1 MARFPFFSFIQ
12 GLNTGVSPFLQPQS
26 SLTVANGVNTS
37 YKLGSILKD
46 TGYSRVSTQI
56 ENNKSI
62 TGLFDFQ
69 QTGAIQRTFATV
81 NDSTDDDTQLFAKEP
96 AGAWSEIAAAETAWA
111 NKANINVE
119 MEEFINYLFIVGH
132 GATDGFIT
140 PSSVTGTTFS
150 TSTNVTSMPNA
161 KYIKKFRDRL
171 YIANCDIAGTPYPY
185 RVYFS
190 SVPSAGAITWTV
202 ATDFFDVGY
211 NLDVTGMTATS
222 DLLYIFTRDQAF
234 FYDQSQLRQIWH
246 YGCSNHR
253 TIQAFGP
260 YAIWCTGDNI
270 AITTGGQ
277 PQLIG
282 GSVIDFIRGGTAQS
296 FFSAQIDD
304 EYYLYVGTVTVN
316 GLTYT
321 NCLLTYNF
329 ATDSWRSREL
339 ADDVTIM
346 ARYFDNTNWENRLYM
361 GDADGNVWDKSK
373 YTDTTIAQSDSETT
387 LGTPVTP
394 ISSSFELTLPF
405 GSMNS
410 VNEVDNFVAY
420 ADRAL
425 GLKLKIR
432 VLDRNARIIMP
443 YTPIGEL
450 KQFVNTFNIEIEK
463 GAIIQIQGSETGTN
477 PHWSFHGFE
486 IEVEDGGSILKGQ

>member
-1 MARFPFFSFIQ
+1 M
-12 GLNTGVSPFLQPQS
+12 
-26 SLTVANGVNTS
+26 
-37 YKLGSILKD
+37 
-46 TGYSRVSTQI
+46 
-56 ENNKSI
+56 
-62 TGLFDFQ
+62 
-69 QTGAIQRTFATV
+69 
-81 NDSTDDDTQLFAKEP
+81 
-96 AGAWSEIAAAETAWA
+96 
-111 NKANINVE
+111 
-119 MEEFINYLFIVGH
+119 
-132 GATDGFIT
+132 
-140 PSSVTGTTFS
+140 
-150 TSTNVTSMPNA
+150 
-161 KYIKKFRDRL
+161 
-171 YIANCDIAGTPYPY
+171 
-185 RVYFS
+185 
-190 SVPSAGAITWTV
+190 
-202 ATDFFDVGY
+202 
-211 NLDVTGMTATS
+211 
-222 DLLYIFTRDQAF
+222 
-234 FYDQSQLRQIWH
+234 
-246 YGCSNHR
+246 
-253 TIQAFGP
+253 
-260 YAIWCTGDNI
+260 
-270 AITTGGQ
+270 
-277 PQLIG
+277 
-282 GSVIDFIRGGTAQS
+282 
-296 FFSAQIDD
+296 
-304 EYYLYVGTVTVN
+304 GTVTVN